1 MTIHNCQMN
10 TATACLAGLLRTPA
24 LAVLLLVAGF
34 TWMTP
39 GTAFGQVTPGCTDD
53 SAFNYDPTAT
63 EDDGSCVFNPC
74 FNQTACNFDP
84 ELEWNEGPC
93 VFAEDGYDCDGNCL
107 ADDNDN
113 GICDALEVEG
123 CTDSSACNYDANA
136 TFGDNNV
143 LCDYSSCFVFGA
155 RFRMTTSR
163 MPWTWSCSSSVIVT
177 STGYSP
183 SFVHVQLNMQS
194 AKKDTTRVFAQRLH
208 QLKDGIPSKL
218 SVWTTIVPWPR
229 PASISDSPTSILTAC
244 PSQ

>member
-24 LAVLLLVAGF
+24 LALLLLVAGF

-53 SAFNYDPTAT
+53 SAFNYDPAAT

-143 LCDYSSCFVFGA
+143 LCDYSSCFVFGC
-155 RFRMTTSR
+155 TS
-163 MPWTWSCSSSVIVT
+163 PFACNFNPNAVYNNGSCDFLSCAGCT
-177 STGYSP
+177 LP
-183 SFVHVQLNMQS
+183 SACNY
-194 AKKDTTRVFAQRLH
+194 D
-208 QLKDGIPSKL
+208 
-218 SVWTTIVPWPR
+218 PR
-229 PASISDSPTSILTAC
+229 RP
-244 PSQ
+244 